1 MKNSKTRIKQQ
12 RLLIGGVSL
21 VIVVVLL
28 LAAWFGRGHL
38 RNWYAEATKPSL
50 PVEQPVSNT
59 STTSVITTSTNTG
72 QVATS
77 TQATSTKPGE
87 FPKELNLSVPFV
99 LQAPHQNWVLPYE
112 EACEE
117 ASLIMAINA
126 GKKAMTADEQDA
138 EIKALVDR
146 QMELF
151 GDYIHSSASETAM
164 LAKSFYKAKETRI
177 FPIRNAD
184 DIKRELAAGHPVMVP
199 ADGKLL
205 NNPNFKNG
213 GPVYHMLLIKGYL
226 ADGRWIT
233 NDPGTRKGKDYI
245 YGKDQLLNAMHD
257 WTGEAADGA
266 RVGLIVV
273 P

>member
-1 MKNSKTRIKQQ
+1 MKLSKTRNKQN
-12 RLLIGGVSL
+12 RLIIGAVSIIVIAL
-21 VIVVVLL
+21 V
-28 LAAWFGRGHL
+28 LAVAWFARGHV
-38 RNWYAEATKPSL
+38 RDWYAEATKPSL
-50 PVEQPVSNT
+50 PAEQPVT
-59 STTSVITTSTNTG
+59 TVSTTGSVKPVKNDP
-72 QVATS
+72 VATS
-77 TQATSTKPGE
+77 TQATSTKPTE

-99 LQAPHQNWVLPYE
+99 LQAPHQDWSMPYE

-117 ASLIMAINA
+117 ATLIMAVNA

-138 EIKALVDR
+138 EIKAIVAR
-146 QMELF
+146 EIEMF
-151 GDYIHSSASETAM
+151 GDYVHTSASETAM
-164 LAKSFYKAKETRI
+164 LAKDFYKVKQTRI

-184 DIKRELAAGHPVMVP
+184 DIKRELAAGHPVMDP

-205 NNPNFKNG
+205 MNPNFKNG

-266 RVGLIVV
+266 RVGLIVI